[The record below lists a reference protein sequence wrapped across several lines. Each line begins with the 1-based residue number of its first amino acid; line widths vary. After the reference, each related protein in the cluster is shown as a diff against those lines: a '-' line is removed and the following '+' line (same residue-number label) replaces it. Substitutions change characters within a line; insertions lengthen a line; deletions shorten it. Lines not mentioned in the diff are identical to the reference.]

1 MLSIVERQNILIVF
15 EVMTIFSIALKRKR
29 NFFL

>member
-15 EVMTIFSIALKRKR
+15 EVMTIFPITLKRKR